1 MKNLLLTEIT
11 AKTKQKYVER
21 TKNRLLYLYLQ
32 VKLIRYSQP
41 YQKKS
46 TNCPSDLGPIL
57 SLC

>member
-21 TKNRLLYLYLQ
+21 TKNRLLYLQ